1 MFMTSDSVPFK
12 IVGWLM
18 ASQQK
23 HRELL
28 DFAKPIKILEFID
41 VETNRLSNALLQ
53 IFFRIKMTVME
64 RQTDSNLNCLLL

>member
-28 DFAKPIKILEFID
+28 DFAKPIKMLEFID
-41 VETNRLSNALLQ
+41 VETNSYRKPTG
-53 IFFRIKMTVME
+53 FKFKKMVTRNYPSFV
-64 RQTDSNLNCLLL
+64 